1 MRDRVTTVYGVLA
14 LLWAVAVVLQVF
26 FAGLGIFG
34 ASSYKTHTDFGG
46 ILHGFTAVLLVLAI
60 IGPRTGRDIGMAAA
74 LVILVTV
81 QIGLVGARDDAPGL
95 AALHPVLA
103 LFALGLAVHMGLH
116 VLRERRPVALAAELR
131 RAATAS
137 WRAAAPR
144 SSSASGTSGR
154 RPSAIGSAC
163 TAGWPAPR

>member
-14 LLWAVAVVLQVF
+14 LLWAAAVVLQVF

-46 ILHGFTAVLLVLAI
+46 ILHGFTALLLVLAI

-81 QIGLVGARDDAPGL
+81 QVGLVGARDDAPGL

-116 VLRERRPVALAAELR
+116 VL
-131 RAATAS
+131 
-137 WRAAAPR
+137 
-144 SSSASGTSGR
+144 SGR
-154 RPSAIGSAC
+154 RRVAVA
-163 TAGWPAPR
+163 A

>member
-1 MRDRVTTVYGVLA
+1 MRDRVTTVYGFLA
-14 LLWAVAVVLQVF
+14 LLWAAAVVLQVF

-46 ILHGFTAVLLVLAI
+46 ILHGFTALLLILAI
-60 IGPRTGRDIGMAAA
+60 IGPRTGRDIGMAAG

-116 VLRERRPVALAAELR
+116 VLRGRRRPVAVAA
-131 RAATAS
+131 
-137 WRAAAPR
+137 
-144 SSSASGTSGR
+144 
-154 RPSAIGSAC
+154 
-163 TAGWPAPR
+163 

>member
-14 LLWAVAVVLQVF
+14 LLWAAAVVLQVF

-46 ILHGFTAVLLVLAI
+46 ILHGFTALLLVLAI
-60 IGPRTGRDIGMAAA
+60 VGPRTGRDIGMAAA

-103 LFALGLAVHMGLH
+103 LLALGLAVHMGLD
-116 VLRERRPVALAAELR
+116 VLR
-131 RAATAS
+131 
-137 WRAAAPR
+137 
-144 SSSASGTSGR
+144 GR
-154 RPSAIGSAC
+154 RRVAV
-163 TAGWPAPR
+163 PA